1 MLFRSQLVY
10 PAMKRLGAF
19 LFLAVI
25 GSFGCVTDTAV
36 QHLIRVNPDGSGIA
50 VIIFLDLRSDA
61 VSDSAYAED
70 LNLLLDFL
78 AHEKISEFEKN
89 GKKIL
94 KKELYLDGDSLS
106 LRVEYEFRDLR
117 SIDGIRITDDEIFF
131 VVNKSK
137 RILRTNGKIKND
149 SGDGKRLVWKTGTR
163 QISYSIE
170 DVVPSEGQSLS
181 LAYRLHLEE
190 TAQ

>member
-1 MLFRSQLVY
+1 MLFPNQLVY

-25 GSFGCVTDTAV
+25 GSFGCVTVTAV

-50 VIIFLDLRSDA
+50 VITFLDLRSDA

-78 AHEKISEFEKN
+78 AQEKISEFEKD
-89 GKKIL
+89 GKRIL
-94 KKELYLDGDSLS
+94 RKELYLDGDSLS
-106 LRVEYEFRDLR
+106 LRVEYEFRDLH
-117 SIDGIRITDDEIFF
+117 SIEGIRITDDEIFF
-131 VVNKSK
+131 VVDKSK

-149 SGDGKRLVWKTGTR
+149 SGGGKRLVWKTGAR

-190 TAQ
+190 AAQ